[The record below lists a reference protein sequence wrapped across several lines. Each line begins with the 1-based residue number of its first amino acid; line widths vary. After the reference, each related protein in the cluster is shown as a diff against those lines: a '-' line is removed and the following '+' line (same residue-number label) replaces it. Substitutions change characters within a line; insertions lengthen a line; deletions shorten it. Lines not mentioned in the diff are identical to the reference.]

1 MELRFGGMEISIPPS
16 RIKNK
21 KLVAHHARHLSNHVQ
36 LQPTTLPPF
45 TVRRACPCSSTRYGA
60 GKGGIPQV
68 HFYWKLWDNQNMDV
82 IVLSIPIH
90 THGIR
95 TWMINLIS
103 WKWTMCGFGFLFVFQ
118 GCKLHNRVWSSSSL
132 ISIWKDAHDA
142 PFFQTTFCPSL
153 VQHEWLDFEHYEV
166 TFVLSK
172 MGRFVCK
179 RVHFQKE
186 SWNTFKHLSASKEIQ
201 PGSGSIRMYQL
212 PTSSQNELKPK
223 NTFQPGAWFFKP
235 W

>member
-1 MELRFGGMEISIPPS
+1 
-16 RIKNK
+16 
-21 KLVAHHARHLSNHVQ
+21 
-36 LQPTTLPPF
+36 
-45 TVRRACPCSSTRYGA
+45 
-60 GKGGIPQV
+60 
-68 HFYWKLWDNQNMDV
+68 MDV

-90 THGIR
+90 THGTR

-166 TFVLSK
+166 TIVLLKRGVSFANVFIFK
-172 MGRFVCK
+172 KKTGTRLNISQRLRRFNQVQEFISIVQIIPK
-179 RVHFQKE
+179 RPETKEHVSTWTLIFQTMLDQDPAF
-186 SWNTFKHLSASKEIQ
+186 NN
-201 PGSGSIRMYQL
+201 M
-212 PTSSQNELKPK
+212 
-223 NTFQPGAWFFKP
+223 FFFFLGGG
-235 W
+235 